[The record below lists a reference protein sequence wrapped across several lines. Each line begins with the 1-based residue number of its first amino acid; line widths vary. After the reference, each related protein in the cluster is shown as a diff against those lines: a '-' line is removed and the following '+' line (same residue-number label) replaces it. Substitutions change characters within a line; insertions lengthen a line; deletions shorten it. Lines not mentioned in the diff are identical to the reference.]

1 MQATVELSVQCLELV
16 PDVRLGPA
24 DDLASDPRPV
34 RPEAE
39 RDRPDVPVLRRVEVI
54 ASSP

>member
-39 RDRPDVPVLRRVEVI
+39 RDRPDVQVLRRVEVI